1 MMRLLLAEDELDLAK
16 GIQAILKHHHYNVD
30 HVADGEEALL
40 FARSMEYD
48 GLILD
53 VMMPKKSG
61 FDVLAALRR
70 EGSQVPTLLL
80 TAKNQIEDK
89 VQGLDLGADDYL
101 TKPFEGAEL
110 LARVKSLLRRP
121 NVFVASVM
129 TLGNVELNRDTFTM
143 MTSKGQVL
151 LNNKEFQLMEYFMM
165 NSNQVL
171 STDLIMEKVWG
182 LDSEA
187 EINVVWVNI
196 SSLRKKLAT
205 IEADVTIK
213 SARGLGYQLVVES
226 AAN

>member
-1 MMRLLLAEDELDLAK
+1 MAKILLVEDDQSLREIYGIRLTAEGYEIVPA
-16 GIQAILKHHHYNVD
+16 G
-30 HVADGEEALL
+30 DGEQALAL
-40 FARSMEYD
+40 AVKEKPD
-48 GLILD
+48 LIISD
-53 VMMPKKSG
+53 VMMPKIDG
-61 FDVLAALRR
+61 FEMIRR
-70 EGSQVPTLLL
+70 IRKTDKQVPVLFL
-80 TAKNQIEDK
+80 TARSAINDVVEGFEI
-89 VQGLDLGADDYL
+89 GADDYL

-129 TLGNVELNRDTFTM
+129 TLGNVELNRDTFKM

-182 LDSEA
+182 LDSDA

-196 SSLRKKLAT
+196 SSLRKKLAS
-205 IEADVTIK
+205 IDANVTIK
-213 SARGLGYQLVVES
+213 SARGLGYQLMVE
-226 AAN
+226 A

>member
-1 MMRLLLAEDELDLAK
+1 
-16 GIQAILKHHHYNVD
+16 
-30 HVADGEEALL
+30 
-40 FARSMEYD
+40 
-48 GLILD
+48 
-53 VMMPKKSG
+53 
-61 FDVLAALRR
+61 
-70 EGSQVPTLLL
+70 
-80 TAKNQIEDK
+80 
-89 VQGLDLGADDYL
+89 
-101 TKPFEGAEL
+101 
-110 LARVKSLLRRP
+110 
-121 NVFVASVM
+121 M

-205 IEADVTIK
+205 IEANVMIK